1 VRSAGYRA
9 KEVESAMCRRMAA
22 LLMVVVEEQQ
32 NLKID

>member
-1 VRSAGYRA
+1 VRGAGYRA
-9 KEVESAMCRRMAA
+9 KEVESAMRRRMAA